1 MGQGFR
7 FPAPL
12 NSLCVQ
18 RDYTMRLIDQLVKAV
33 DMTAAER
40 TIDVNGSAFT
50 FWVTPLTAAEREK
63 ALKEAGDGA
72 AQSSRFAMSLIISKC
87 KEKTGQ
93 ACFIPADAA
102 RLRRE
107 LPSSVF
113 DQLLTAV
120 MGTEEEVA
128 EEAEDK
134 SAGEEAE

>member
-1 MGQGFR
+1 
-7 FPAPL
+7 
-12 NSLCVQ
+12 
-18 RDYTMRLIDQLVKAV
+18 MRLIDQLVKAV
-33 DMTAAER
+33 DMTAAEK
-40 TIDVNGSAFT
+40 TIDVNGKEFT

-87 KEKTGQ
+87 KDKAGQ
-93 ACFIPADAA
+93 PCFLSADAA

-107 LPSSVF
+107 LPSAVF

-120 MGTEEEVA
+120 MGTEEEA
-128 EEAEDK
+128 TEESEDK

>member
-1 MGQGFR
+1 
-7 FPAPL
+7 
-12 NSLCVQ
+12 
-18 RDYTMRLIDQLVKAV
+18 MRLIDQLVKAV
-33 DMTAAER
+33 DMTAAEKS
-40 TIDVNGSAFT
+40 IDVNGKDFI

-87 KEKTGQ
+87 RDKAGQ
-93 ACFIPADAA
+93 PCFVAADAA

-120 MGTEEEVA
+120 MGTEEAA
-128 EEAEDK
+128 EESEDK
-134 SAGEEAE
+134 STTEETE

>member
-1 MGQGFR
+1 
-7 FPAPL
+7 
-12 NSLCVQ
+12 
-18 RDYTMRLIDQLVKAV
+18 MRLIDQLVKAV
-33 DMTAAER
+33 DMTAVEK
-40 TIDVNGSAFT
+40 TIEVNDKEFT

-87 KEKTGQ
+87 REKTGQ

-107 LPSSVF
+107 LPSAVF
-113 DQLLTAV
+113 DQLLSAV
-120 MGTEEEVA
+120 MGTEDEEAA
-128 EEAEDK
+128 EESEDK

>member
-1 MGQGFR
+1 
-7 FPAPL
+7 
-12 NSLCVQ
+12 
-18 RDYTMRLIDQLVKAV
+18 MRLIDQLVKAV

-40 TIDVNGSAFT
+40 TIDVNGKDFI

-72 AQSSRFAMSLIISKC
+72 AQSSRFAMSLILSKC
-87 KEKTGQ
+87 KDKTGQ
-93 ACFIPADAA
+93 PCFVAADAA

-120 MGTEEEVA
+120 MGTEEATEESEDKSTA
-128 EEAEDK
+128 EEAE
-134 SAGEEAE
+134 

>member
-1 MGQGFR
+1 
-7 FPAPL
+7 
-12 NSLCVQ
+12 
-18 RDYTMRLIDQLVKAV
+18 MRLIDQLVKAV

-40 TIDVNGSAFT
+40 TIDVGGKDFT

-87 KEKTGQ
+87 RDKNGQ
-93 ACFIPADAA
+93 PCFIPADSA

-107 LPSSVF
+107 LPSAVF

-120 MGTEEEVA
+120 MGTEEEA
-128 EEAEDK
+128 TEEAEDK
-134 SAGEEAE
+134 STGEEAE

>member
-1 MGQGFR
+1 
-7 FPAPL
+7 
-12 NSLCVQ
+12 
-18 RDYTMRLIDQLVKAV
+18 MRLIDQLVKAV

-40 TIDVNGSAFT
+40 TISIDGKAFT

-107 LPSSVF
+107 LPSAVF

-120 MGTEEEVA
+120 MGTEEAA
-128 EEAEDK
+128 EESEDK
-134 SAGEEAE
+134 STGEEAE

>member
-1 MGQGFR
+1 
-7 FPAPL
+7 
-12 NSLCVQ
+12 
-18 RDYTMRLIDQLVKAV
+18 MRLIDQLVKAV
-33 DMTAAER
+33 DMTATEK
-40 TIDVNGSAFT
+40 TIDVNGKEFT

-87 KEKTGQ
+87 KDKAGQ
-93 ACFIPADAA
+93 PCFLSADAA
-102 RLRRE
+102 RLRRD

-120 MGTEEEVA
+120 MGTEEEA
-128 EEAEDK
+128 TEESEDK